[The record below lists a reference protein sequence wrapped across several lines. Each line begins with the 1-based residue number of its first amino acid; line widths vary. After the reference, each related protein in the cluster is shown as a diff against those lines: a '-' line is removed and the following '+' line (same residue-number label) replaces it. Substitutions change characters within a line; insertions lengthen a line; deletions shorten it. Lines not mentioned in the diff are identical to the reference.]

1 MNKKYLTLT
10 IFNTFVEHKY
20 KYNFFL
26 INLKLKTIAKKML
39 CLSAEFANKAG
50 QKVQGQDGNTETA
63 QISQYTVLLDL

>member
-1 MNKKYLTLT
+1 
-10 IFNTFVEHKY
+10 
-20 KYNFFL
+20 
-26 INLKLKTIAKKML
+26 ML